1 MFIESKITHIYFKE
15 EEIEAL
21 KKAKDILSEL
31 SHYYENQ
38 GITGYV
44 ANNYALV
51 VNVISSLINSNYIK
65 ILEKIPEDT
74 WEKMYNN
81 LFPEDN
87 LEEK

>member
-31 SHYYENQ
+31 SHYYKNH

-44 ANNYALV
+44 AYNYTTV
-51 VNVISSLINSNYIK
+51 VDTINCLLGSNLIK
-65 ILEKIPEDT
+65 IQEDS
-74 WEKMYNN
+74 
-81 LFPEDN
+81 